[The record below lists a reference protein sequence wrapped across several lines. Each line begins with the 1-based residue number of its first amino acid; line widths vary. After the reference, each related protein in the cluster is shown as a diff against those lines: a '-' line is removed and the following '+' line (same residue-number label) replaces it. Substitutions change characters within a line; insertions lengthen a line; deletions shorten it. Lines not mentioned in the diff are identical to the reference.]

1 MSVDAV
7 LADALR
13 RHGHRL
19 TRPRVAVWEVMRNAE
34 HHLTAEEIAADAQR
48 HSPGVNLASVY
59 RCLAVLAEL
68 DLVRESRLPDEGAAT
83 WELAHPDE
91 HFHMVCRMC
100 GKVTHHEGTLV
111 EQVRSHLADGHG
123 FEPETVELVVTG
135 RCADCA
141 GSERSS
147 PPSPPRR

>member
-1 MSVDAV
+1 MAERAE

-19 TRPRVAVWEVMRNAE
+19 TRPRLAVWDVVRNADD
-34 HHLTAEEIAADAQR
+34 HVTAEQIAERVQR

-59 RCLAVLAEL
+59 RSLAVLAEL
-68 DLVRESRLPDEGAAT
+68 ELVRESRLSDEGAAT

-91 HFHMVCRMC
+91 HFHMVCRVC
-100 GKVTHHEGTLV
+100 GKVSHHEGTLV
-111 EQVRSHLADGHG
+111 EQLRVHLEEGHG
-123 FEPETVELVVTG
+123 FHPEAVELLVTC

-141 GSERSS
+141 QNGVSA
-147 PPSPPRR
+147 

>member
-1 MSVDAV
+1 MSVDTV

-19 TRPRVAVWEVMRNAE
+19 TRPRVAVWDVVRSARA
-34 HHLTAEEIAADAQR
+34 HVTAEEIAERVQR

-59 RCLAVLAEL
+59 RSLAVLAEL
-68 DLVRESRLPDEGAAT
+68 DLVRESRLSDDGAAT

-91 HFHMVCRMC
+91 HFHMVCKEC

-111 EQVRSHLADGHG
+111 EQVRSHLENGHG
-123 FEPETVELVVTG
+123 FQPETIELVVTG

-141 GSERSS
+141 AAASS
-147 PPSPPRR
+147 SG